1 MIKCSVMSSFSV
13 VVFVFPFHVSSL
25 RNGCM
30 ACDVC
35 VIAGNTARIFPEC
48 RGRPVNYA
56 LAVAIS
62 SSDA

>member
-1 MIKCSVMSSFSV
+1 MSLFSV
-13 VVFVFPFHVSSL
+13 VVAFVFVFVFPFQVSPL

-35 VIAGNTARIFPEC
+35 VIAGSAARIFPEC

-62 SSDA
+62 SSET

>member
-1 MIKCSVMSSFSV
+1 MIVYSVMSLFSV
-13 VVFVFPFHVSSL
+13 VVVAFFFQVSPL

-35 VIAGNTARIFPEC
+35 VIAGNTARILPEF

-62 SSDA
+62 STET